1 MWNVKTK
8 SAALALALGGPVA
21 LGQTITVNP
30 STTYQTIDG
39 FGFSEAFGFGESIA
53 SASSSIQTQVIN
65 YLFSTTTGAGLTIL
79 RNRIAAGSGSIEPN
93 APSGPNG
100 QPTYTW
106 DSNDAGQV
114 WFSLSS
120 QTISG
125 ALFDQFQL
133 IGLVVQTSA
142 GKWSKIHLR

>member
-1 MWNVKTK
+1 MWNLKSN
-8 SAALALALGGPVA
+8 SAALAVALNGIVA

-39 FGFSEAFGFGESIA
+39 FGFSEAFGFGAPIA
-53 SASSSIQTQVIN
+53 SASASIQTQVTN

-93 APSGPNG
+93 APSGPNA

-106 DSNDAGQV
+106 DRNDAGQV
-114 WFSLSS
+114 WSPSLK
-120 QTISG
+120 TISSAFLDG
-125 ALFDQFQL
+125 FE
-133 IGLVVQTSA
+133 ITGLVVQTSPR
-142 GKWSKIHLR
+142 KWSKIHLR